1 MPRQNA
7 GDQSG
12 VVFRQELGNW
22 PLGLDCALLLRRK
35 AGSMVRAYLRWRYR

>member
-1 MPRQNA
+1 MLRRDV
-7 GDQSG
+7 GLRSG

-35 AGSMVRAYLRWRYR
+35 AGSMVSAYLRWRYR